1 MRSET
6 QSVPEDVVL
15 IEKAAEIAVVSINRP
30 HVLNAL
36 NREVLLK
43 LKKVLEELESSPDVR
58 AVIIT
63 GAGDKS
69 FVAGADIAGMVQMTP
84 DDAREFSRLGHETF
98 GFIDAMSKPVIA
110 AVNGYALGGG
120 LELALACDIR
130 VAAENA
136 RLGQPEVGL
145 GIIPGFGG
153 TQRLSRLVGPGR
165 AKDLIFTG
173 RTVTAGEALSMG
185 LVEYVVPQGE
195 ALSFA
200 RKVALQI
207 LEKSPSAV
215 TRAKSAINRG
225 LDIHLEQ
232 GLRLEEEEF
241 SLCFSHPDQKEGMQ
255 AFLEKRKPRY

>member
-1 MRSET
+1 MRPENGSL
-6 QSVPEDVVL
+6 PEDVVFT
-15 IEKAAEIAVVSINRP
+15 EKDAGIAVVTINRP
-30 HVLNAL
+30 NVLNAL

-43 LKKVLEELESSPDVR
+43 LKRALEELEGSRDVR

-63 GAGDKS
+63 GAGEKS
-69 FVAGADIAGMVQMTP
+69 FVAGADIASMAEMTP
-84 DDAREFSRLGHETF
+84 GEAREFSKLGHETF
-98 GFIDAMSKPVIA
+98 GFIEAMTKPVIA

-130 VAAENA
+130 VAGENA
-136 RLGQPEVGL
+136 KFGQPEVGL

-173 RTVTAGEALSMG
+173 RTITAGEALNMG

-195 ALSFA
+195 TLSFA
-200 RKVALQI
+200 RKVASQI
-207 LEKSPSAV
+207 AEKSPSAV

-225 LDIHLEQ
+225 FDLTLEE
-232 GLRLEEEEF
+232 GLRIEMEEF
-241 SLCFSHPDQKEGMQ
+241 SSCFSHPDQKEGMR